1 MKRRA
6 VSLAALL
13 AAHKPPALPRG
24 AVGSAADRSPP
35 ARRPRAQSPAAL
47 VAALAGSAAA
57 AVQGAV
63 CTAGAGPW
71 RAIPRRRHLLAAR
84 SALGL
89 LFGVWTVSLVG
100 VAVTVGG
107 AA

>member
-1 MKRRA
+1 VTR
-6 VSLAALL
+6 SLAALL
-13 AAHKPPALPRG
+13 AAHKPPASSPRG
-24 AVGSAADRSPP
+24 VGGKRGRPVPTRAG
-35 ARRPRAQSPAAL
+35 RPRTQSPAAL
-47 VAALAGSAAA
+47 VATRAGWAAA
-57 AVQGAV
+57 AVQGAIS
-63 CTAGAGPW
+63 TAGAGPW

-89 LFGVWTVSLVG
+89 LFGVWAVSLVG

>member
-1 MKRRA
+1 
-6 VSLAALL
+6 VTLSLAALL
-13 AAHKPPALPRG
+13 AAHKPPAFLPRG
-24 AVGSAADRSPP
+24 AVGSAAGRSPR
-35 ARRPRAQSPAAL
+35 AGRPRAQSPAAAL
-47 VAALAGSAAA
+47 VAASAGSAAA
-57 AVQGAV
+57 VVEGAIT
-63 CTAGAGPW
+63 TAGAGPW

-89 LFGVWTVSLVG
+89 LFGVWAVSLVG

>member
-1 MKRRA
+1 VTR
-6 VSLAALL
+6 SLAALL
-13 AAHKPPALPRG
+13 AAHKPPASSPRG
-24 AVGSAADRSPP
+24 AAGSAAGRNPR
-35 ARRPRAQSPAAL
+35 AGRPRAQSPAAS
-47 VAALAGSAAA
+47 VAAPAGSAAA
-57 AVQGAV
+57 AVEGAIT
-63 CTAGAGPW
+63 TAGAGPW

-89 LFGVWTVSLVG
+89 LFGVWAVSLVG

>member
-1 MKRRA
+1 VTR
-6 VSLAALL
+6 SLAALL
-13 AAHKPPALPRG
+13 AAHKPPASIPRG
-24 AVGSAADRSPP
+24 AVGCAAGRFPR
-35 ARRPRAQSPAAL
+35 AGRPRAQSPAAL
-47 VAALAGSAAA
+47 VATSAGWAAA
-57 AVQGAV
+57 AVEGAPGHAVGAV
-63 CTAGAGPW
+63 R

-89 LFGVWTVSLVG
+89 LFGVWAVSLVG